1 MVTSWQTVYQ
11 PGIDSVFY
19 ATQQTVGRLD
29 DETGT
34 VVREWATVSVHVIE
48 AEARFAA
55 DKLYVDGRGEPVR
68 VIRVGEERATDD

>member
-1 MVTSWQTVYQ
+1 MTVWKTVYQ

-19 ATQQTVGRLD
+19 ATQQAVGRMD
-29 DETGT
+29 DQTGT
-34 VVREWATVSVHVIE
+34 VARVWITTSVHAIE